1 MLSEFVLYYD
11 IKTSGKQVC
20 AELFKLNLLLDG
32 QLQKEKI
39 SEAALSGT
47 L

>member
-11 IKTSGKQVC
+11 IKTSGKQVF

-32 QLQKEKI
+32 QLRKEKI